1 LTLTSDNELYAFG
14 SGNYGECGYGEFQ
27 DTAKPRLVKF
37 TSKSG
42 NGGPNETSNFGGQDH
57 TLDMYVRETFII
69 SDIATGG
76 RHSMVLMEDGSL
88 FTFGFGTN
96 G

>member
-1 LTLTSDNELYAFG
+1 MSSENELYSFG

-27 DTAKPRLVKF
+27 DTSKPRLVKF
-37 TSKSG
+37 PNRGST
-42 NGGPNETSNFGGQDH
+42 NGHNETSNFGGVDY
-57 TLDMYVRETFII
+57 TLDLYVREALII
-69 SDIATGG
+69 ADIATGG
-76 RHSMVLMEDGSL
+76 RHSIVMMEDGSL